1 MDDLCNEG
9 YLKSGFPLG
18 GYMDV
23 IHNLKQLGLT
33 EGEARVYFS
42 LLKLGS
48 TKIGPIV
55 NDSHISRSK
64 VYDVLERLT
73 AKGLVSHITKGEV
86 RHYNAVGPY
95 RLRDYIA
102 KKEELIRSQRE
113 IIDDMIPYLA
123 QVASRNRESSA
134 EIFTGD
140 KGLRSAYEIMYKD
153 AKAGEVLRYFYPYDD
168 YHEVASPFYERLY
181 RFQKSKKLKEKG
193 IGIEA
198 FKKSKY
204 YKSYPKDAKMR
215 FVSFPLPGTMDVF
228 QDMLLI
234 VSWEAMTGIL
244 VTSKEISEHFS
255 RYFDSVWEIAT

>member
-1 MDDLCNEG
+1 
-9 YLKSGFPLG
+9 
-18 GYMDV
+18 MDV
-23 IHNLKQLGLT
+23 TQNLKELGLT

-64 VYDVLERLT
+64 VYDVLERLA
-73 AKGLVSHITKGEV
+73 AKGLVSHITIGEV
-86 RHYNAVGPY
+86 RHYNAVEPY

-102 KKEELIRSQRE
+102 KKEEQIRSQRE
-113 IIDDMIPYLA
+113 IIDGMIPYLA

-140 KGLRSAYEIMYKD
+140 RGLRTAYEIMYKN

-168 YHEVASPFYERLY
+168 HHEVASPFYERLY

-193 IGIEA
+193 IGTAA

-204 YKSYPKDAKMR
+204 YKSYPKDTKMR
-215 FVSFPLPGTMDVF
+215 FVPFPLPGTMDVF
-228 QDMLLI
+228 QDRLLI

-244 VTSKEISEHFS
+244 VTSKEVSEHFS

>member
-1 MDDLCNEG
+1 
-9 YLKSGFPLG
+9 
-18 GYMDV
+18 MDV
-23 IHNLKQLGLT
+23 TQNLKELGLT

-64 VYDVLERLT
+64 VYDVLERLA
-73 AKGLVSHITKGEV
+73 AKGLVSHITIGEV
-86 RHYNAVGPY
+86 RHYNAVEPY

-102 KKEELIRSQRE
+102 KKEEQIRSQRE
-113 IIDDMIPYLA
+113 IIDGMIPYLA

-140 KGLRSAYEIMYKD
+140 RGLRTAYEIMYKN

-168 YHEVASPFYERLY
+168 HHEVASPFYERLY

-193 IGIEA
+193 IGTTA
-198 FKKSKY
+198 FKESKY

-228 QDMLLI
+228 QDRLLI

-244 VTSKEISEHFS
+244 VTSKEVSEHFS

>member
-1 MDDLCNEG
+1 
-9 YLKSGFPLG
+9 
-18 GYMDV
+18 MDV
-23 IHNLKQLGLT
+23 TQNLKELGLT

-64 VYDVLERLT
+64 VYDVLERLA
-73 AKGLVSHITKGEV
+73 AKGLVSHITIGEV
-86 RHYNAVGPY
+86 RHYNAVEPY

-102 KKEELIRSQRE
+102 KKEEQIRSQRE
-113 IIDDMIPYLA
+113 IIDGMIPYLA
-123 QVASRNRESSA
+123 RVASRNRESSA

-140 KGLRSAYEIMYKD
+140 RGLRTAYEIMYKN

-168 YHEVASPFYERLY
+168 HHEVASPFYERLY
-181 RFQKSKKLKEKG
+181 RFQKSKKLEEKG
-193 IGIEA
+193 IGTAA

-215 FVSFPLPGTMDVF
+215 FVSFPLPGTMDLF
-228 QDMLLI
+228 QDRLLI

-244 VTSKEISEHFS
+244 VTSKEVSEHFS

>member
-1 MDDLCNEG
+1 
-9 YLKSGFPLG
+9 
-18 GYMDV
+18 MDV
-23 IHNLKQLGLT
+23 MQNLKQLGLT

-48 TKIGPIV
+48 TKIGQV
-55 NDSHISRSK
+55 VKDSRISRSK

-73 AKGLVSHITKGEV
+73 TKGLVSHITIGEV
-86 RHYNAVGPY
+86 RHYNAIEPY

-102 KKEELIRSQRE
+102 KKEEQVRSQRE

-123 QVASRNRESSA
+123 QVASRNRASSA

-140 KGLRSAYEIMYKD
+140 KGLRTAYEIMYKD
-153 AKAGEVLRYFYPYDD
+153 AKAGDVLRYFYPYDD

-181 RFQKSKKLKEKG
+181 QFQRSKKLKEKG
-193 IGIEA
+193 IGIVA
-198 FKKSKY
+198 FKRSKY
-204 YKSYPKDAKMR
+204 YKSYPKDARMR

-228 QDMLLI
+228 QDKLFV

-244 VTSKEISEHFS
+244 VTSKEISDHFS
-255 RYFDSVWEIAT
+255 KYFDSVWEIATQ

>member
-1 MDDLCNEG
+1 MDI
-9 YLKSGFPLG
+9 
-18 GYMDV
+18 MQ
-23 IHNLKQLGLT
+23 NLKHLGLT

-48 TKIGPIV
+48 TKIGQV
-55 NDSHISRSK
+55 VKDSGISRSK

-73 AKGLVSHITKGEV
+73 AKGLVSHITVGEV
-86 RHYNAVGPY
+86 RHFNAIEPY

-102 KKEELIRSQRE
+102 KKEEQVRSQIE
-113 IIDDMIPYLA
+113 IIDGMIPYLA
-123 QVASRNRESSA
+123 QVASRNRASSA

-153 AKAGEVLRYFYPYDD
+153 AKAGDVLRYFYPYDD

-181 RFQKSKKLKEKG
+181 QFQKSKKLKEKG
-193 IGIEA
+193 IGIA
-198 FKKSKY
+198 PFKKSRY

-228 QDMLLI
+228 QDKLLI

-244 VTSKEISEHFS
+244 VTSKEISGHFS

>member
-1 MDDLCNEG
+1 MNV
-9 YLKSGFPLG
+9 
-18 GYMDV
+18 MQ
-23 IHNLKQLGLT
+23 NLKQLGLT

-73 AKGLVSHITKGEV
+73 TKGLVSHITVGEV
-86 RHYNAVGPY
+86 RQYNAVEPY

-102 KKEELIRSQRE
+102 KKEEQVKSQRE
-113 IIDDMIPYLA
+113 IIDGMIPYLA
-123 QVASRNRESSA
+123 QVASRNRASSA

-153 AKAGEVLRYFYPYDD
+153 AKAGEVLRYFYPYHD

-181 RFQKSKKLKEKG
+181 QFQKSKKLKERG
-193 IGIEA
+193 IGIVP

-204 YKSYPKDAKMR
+204 YKDYPKDARMR

-228 QDMLLI
+228 QDKLLI

-244 VTSKEISEHFS
+244 VTSKEISDHFS

>member
-1 MDDLCNEG
+1 
-9 YLKSGFPLG
+9 
-18 GYMDV
+18 MDV
-23 IHNLKQLGLT
+23 MQNLKQLGLT

-64 VYDVLERLT
+64 VYDVLERLST
-73 AKGLVSHITKGEV
+73 KGLVSHITVGEV
-86 RHYNAVGPY
+86 RHYNAVEPY

-102 KKEELIRSQRE
+102 KKEEQVKSQRE
-113 IIDDMIPYLA
+113 IIDGIIPYLA
-123 QVASRNRESSA
+123 QVASKNRESSA

-140 KGLRSAYEIMYKD
+140 RGLRTAYEIMYKD
-153 AKAGEVLRYFYPYDD
+153 AKTGEVLRYFYPYGD

-193 IGIEA
+193 IGIRA

-204 YKSYPKDAKMR
+204 YKSYPKDARMR

-228 QDMLLI
+228 QDKLLI

>member
-1 MDDLCNEG
+1 MEDLCDEG

-64 VYDVLERLT
+64 VYDVLERLA
-73 AKGLVSHITKGEV
+73 AKGLVSHITIGEV
-86 RHYNAVGPY
+86 RHYNAVEPY
-95 RLRDYIA
+95 RLRYYIA

-113 IIDDMIPYLA
+113 IIDGMIPYLA

-140 KGLRSAYEIMYKD
+140 KGLRSAYEVMYKD

-168 YHEVASPFYERLY
+168 FHEVASPFYERLY

-228 QDMLLI
+228 QDRLLI

>member
-1 MDDLCNEG
+1 
-9 YLKSGFPLG
+9 
-18 GYMDV
+18 MDV
-23 IHNLKQLGLT
+23 MQNLKQLGLT

-55 NDSHISRSK
+55 NESHISRSK

-73 AKGLVSHITKGEV
+73 TKGLVSHITVGQV
-86 RHYNAVGPY
+86 RHYNAVEPY
-95 RLRDYIA
+95 RLLDYVA
-102 KKEELIRSQRE
+102 KKEEQIRSQRE

-123 QVASRNRESSA
+123 QVASRNRSSSA

-153 AKAGEVLRYFYPYDD
+153 AKAGEMLRYFYPYED
-168 YHEVASPFYERLY
+168 YHEAASPFYERLY
-181 RFQKSKKLKEKG
+181 RFQKSKKLNERG
-193 IGIEA
+193 IGIAA
-198 FKKSKY
+198 FRKSKY
-204 YKSYPKDAKMR
+204 YKTYPKDARMR

-228 QDMLLI
+228 QDKLLM

-244 VTSKEISEHFS
+244 VTSKEISNHFS
-255 RYFDSVWEIAT
+255 RYFDSIWEIAT

>member
-1 MDDLCNEG
+1 
-9 YLKSGFPLG
+9 
-18 GYMDV
+18 MDV
-23 IHNLKQLGLT
+23 MQNLKQLGLT

-64 VYDVLERLT
+64 VYDVLERLST
-73 AKGLVSHITKGEV
+73 KGLVSHITVGEV
-86 RHYNAVGPY
+86 RHYNAVEPY

-102 KKEELIRSQRE
+102 KKEEQVKSQRE
-113 IIDDMIPYLA
+113 IIDGIIPYLA
-123 QVASRNRESSA
+123 QVASKNRESSA

-140 KGLRSAYEIMYKD
+140 RGLRTAYEIMYKD
-153 AKAGEVLRYFYPYDD
+153 ARTGEVLRYFYPYGD

-193 IGIEA
+193 IGIGA

-204 YKSYPKDAKMR
+204 YKSYPKDARIR

-228 QDMLLI
+228 QDKLLI

>member
-1 MDDLCNEG
+1 
-9 YLKSGFPLG
+9 
-18 GYMDV
+18 MDV
-23 IHNLKQLGLT
+23 MHHLKQLGLT

-64 VYDVLERLT
+64 VYDVLERLST
-73 AKGLVSHITKGEV
+73 KGLVSHITVGEV
-86 RHYNAVGPY
+86 RHYNAVEPY

-102 KKEELIRSQRE
+102 KKEEQVKSQRE
-113 IIDDMIPYLA
+113 IIDGMIPYLA
-123 QVASRNRESSA
+123 QVASKNRESSA

-140 KGLRSAYEIMYKD
+140 RGLRTAYEIMYKD
-153 AKAGEVLRYFYPYDD
+153 VKTGEVLRYFYPYGD

-193 IGIEA
+193 IGIGA

-204 YKSYPKDAKMR
+204 YKSYPKDARMR

-228 QDMLLI
+228 QDKLLI

-244 VTSKEISEHFS
+244 MISKEISNHFS
-255 RYFDSVWEIAT
+255 RYFDSIWEIAT

>member
-1 MDDLCNEG
+1 
-9 YLKSGFPLG
+9 
-18 GYMDV
+18 MDV
-23 IHNLKQLGLT
+23 MQNLKQLGLT

-73 AKGLVSHITKGEV
+73 TKGLISHITVGDV
-86 RHYNAVGPY
+86 RHYNAVEPY
-95 RLRDYIA
+95 RLRDYLA
-102 KKEELIRSQRE
+102 KKEEQVRNQRE
-113 IIDDMIPYLA
+113 IIDRMIPYLA

-140 KGLRSAYEIMYKD
+140 RGLRSAYEIMYK
-153 AKAGEVLRYFYPYDD
+153 AARTGEVLRYFYPYDD

-181 RFQKSKKLKEKG
+181 QFQKSKKLKEKG
-193 IGIEA
+193 IGIAA

-204 YKSYPKDAKMR
+204 YKSYPKDARMR

-228 QDMLLI
+228 QDKLLI

-244 VTSKEISEHFS
+244 VTSKEISNHFS